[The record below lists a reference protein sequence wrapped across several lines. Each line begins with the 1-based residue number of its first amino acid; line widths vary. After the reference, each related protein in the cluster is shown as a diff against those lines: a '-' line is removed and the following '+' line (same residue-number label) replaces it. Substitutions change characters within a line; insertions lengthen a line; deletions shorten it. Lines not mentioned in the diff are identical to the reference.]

1 MSGDRC
7 GVGGSS
13 LVTVELL
20 DAPQV
25 AVVRSTTLL
34 VLDEATPL
42 LSPRLSPLLFL
53 RLSPLLLSSPLPSP
67 PPRLSPRLPPRPSCD
82 RPSPL
87 PQADVLLS
95 LGFAPQLS
103 SILGQLRP
111 DRRTPSPSPLLSATA
126 ATPLGAAPAPSSRRQ
141 TLLFSATLPPALEEA
156 AAGWATFASQTQG
169 ASPRPPSP

>member
-1 MSGDRC
+1 M
-7 GVGGSS
+7 
-13 LVTVELL
+13 LE
-20 DAPQV
+20 AQV

-34 VLDEATPL
+34 VLDE
-42 LSPRLSPLLFL
+42 
-53 RLSPLLLSSPLPSP
+53 
-67 PPRLSPRLPPRPSCD
+67 
-82 RPSPL
+82 
-87 PQADVLLS
+87 ADVLLS

-111 DRRTPSPSPLLSATA
+111 D
-126 ATPLGAAPAPSSRRQ
+126 RQ